1 MEQEKIVRS
10 PERERVVETKEDVEL
25 SEEIKAA
32 AARER
37 VEYLTKEVSKGTQ
50 QIQNIMLNMQQA
62 LQALAAV
69 RASLQLESVSD
80 DPSSIVED
88 KRRVAELR
96 KKITKYQEELL
107 VMKQKMGNVLGSE
120 HGNDVFD
127 DSDVRTRAHTLMTEV
142 EKILDEIS
150 FTATDRAGEKIII
163 NKECSFT

>member
-142 EKILDEIS
+142 EKILDDQ
-150 FTATDRAGEKIII
+150 T
-163 NKECSFT
+163 

>member
-50 QIQNIMLNMQQA
+50 QIQNIMLNMQQV

-107 VMKQKMGNVLGSE
+107 VMKQKMGNVLGGE
-120 HGNDVFD
+120 DGNDVFD
-127 DSDVRTRAHTLMTEV
+127 DSDVRTQAHTLMTEV
-142 EKILDEIS
+142 EKILDDQ
-150 FTATDRAGEKIII
+150 T
-163 NKECSFT
+163 